1 MKTFFT
7 KSLYITAIFSASTLG
22 VFAQKERANVGIGT
36 TQPDQSAV
44 LDIKSSSQGLL
55 IPRMSLQQRNS
66 IQNPANGL
74 MIYQTDLLSGFYFY
88 DGKEWKAMGS
98 GKENYAVAAD
108 PNDWTMS
115 GNAAPSNAYLGTTN
129 GTPIQ
134 FKINNAKV
142 GTLSNGNTLFLGYLA
157 GNATT
162 GFNNVGL
169 GALALTANTTGTNNI
184 AVGREALSTST
195 TSSHNVA
202 IGTYALKVNTTGG
215 SNLAVGTEALTK
227 NTTGGY
233 NTSIGGA
240 ALKENVSGSNN
251 IGIGWAAGALN
262 TTGSGNTAVGAY
274 AIGDGTSASNNVGIG
289 YEAGRKTTGTGS
301 VFLGYRA
308 GYNETGS
315 NKLYIAN
322 SNTVN
327 PLIKGEFDNRT
338 LRINLGASSS
348 QTVGFL
354 AIGNFETTF
363 PMPTGN
369 SYRLIVQDGIITEK
383 VKVAVKGTGDWADYV
398 FEPSYKL
405 MPLDK
410 VESFIKENKHLP
422 NVPSAEDMSKNG
434 LDVTQ
439 TSAKLMEKIEEL
451 TLYVIELNKEVK
463 ALKAENEKLKK

>member
-88 DGKEWKAMGS
+88 DGKEWKALISETGA
-98 GKENYAVAAD
+98 KAVAAD
-108 PNDWTMS
+108 PNDWTLSGNTNATATSFLGTPTNIPINFKIGVTPAGKIDAVVRNTHLGFMS
-115 GNAAPSNAYLGTTN
+115 GQL
-129 GTPIQ
+129 
-134 FKINNAKV
+134 
-142 GTLSNGNTLFLGYLA
+142 
-157 GNATT
+157 TT
-162 GFNNVGL
+162 GMDN
-169 GALALTANTTGTNNI
+169 A
-184 AVGREALSTST
+184 S
-195 TSSHNVA
+195 
-202 IGTYALKVNTTGG
+202 IGHSALKANTTGG
-215 SNLAVGTEALTK
+215 SNMAIGTFSLLK
-227 NTTGGY
+227 N
-233 NTSIGGA
+233 IGG
-240 ALKENVSGSNN
+240 GSN
-251 IGIGWAAGALN
+251 
-262 TTGSGNTAVGAY
+262 V
-274 AIGDGTSASNNVGIG
+274 AIGSSSMQENLNGNLNVGIG
-289 YEAGRKTTGTGS
+289 YAALRSVLGDKNVGLGAFAGFASTGSGSIFIGNDAGR
-301 VFLGYRA
+301 
-308 GYNETGS
+308 NETGS

-322 SNTVN
+322 TNTAN
-327 PLIKGEFDNRT
+327 PLIKGEFDNKN
-338 LRINLGASSS
+338 LKINLGATKS
-348 QTVGFL
+348 QAVGFL
-354 AIGNFETTF
+354 AIGNFDTTF
-363 PMPTGN
+363 PMPVGN

>member
-88 DGKEWKAMGS
+88 DGKEWKPLGS
-98 GKENYAVAAD
+98 DKENYSVAAD
-108 PNDWTMS
+108 PNDWTMTGNSGTNPSVNFIGTTDAKSLVIKANNVISGYLEVSSTKSNAFYGYSSGVGTVSSTGTFNSALGYQALLNNNTGSFNTAIGARSLLATTGNGNVGLGTQTLENNTTGTFNMAIGLNALRLNSTGSYNVAIGRQALYNSKGTGNVAIGNNAGFTLAS
-115 GNAAPSNAYLGTTN
+115 GN
-129 GTPIQ
+129 
-134 FKINNAKV
+134 NN
-142 GTLSNGNTLFLGYLA
+142 LFLGYEA
-157 GNATT
+157 
-162 GFNNVGL
+162 GFNE
-169 GALALTANTTGTNNI
+169 I
-184 AVGREALSTST
+184 
-195 TSSHNVA
+195 
-202 IGTYALKVNTTGG
+202 
-215 SNLAVGTEALTK
+215 
-227 NTTGGY
+227 
-233 NTSIGGA
+233 
-240 ALKENVSGSNN
+240 
-251 IGIGWAAGALN
+251 
-262 TTGSGNTAVGAY
+262 
-274 AIGDGTSASNNVGIG
+274 
-289 YEAGRKTTGTGS
+289 
-301 VFLGYRA
+301 
-308 GYNETGS
+308 GS
-315 NKLYIAN
+315 NKLYISN
-322 SNTVN
+322 SNTAN
-327 PLIKGEFDNRT
+327 PLIKGEFDNKN
-338 LRINLGASSS
+338 LKINLGATKS

-463 ALKAENEKLKK
+463 VLKAENDKLKVNTQK